1 MQTILGAGGVIGDAL
16 AKEIINYTT
25 EIRLVSRNPKKI
37 NKTDS
42 LMSADLMNA
51 TQVNKAVEGSEVV
64 YLMAGLPYNI
74 KTWREK
80 WPAVMQNTID
90 ACKKHG
96 AKLVFFD
103 NVYMLG
109 KVDGPMT
116 ENSPLNPS
124 SKKGEV
130 RAKLNRMILDEIK
143 GGKLQA
149 IIARSADFY
158 GPGAKNS
165 MTDSLIF
172 AKLAKSKKPSWLL
185 NDTVKHSFTFTPDAA
200 KGTAILGN
208 TPSAYNQIWHLPTH
222 HDALTGKEFI
232 KICEEAFGEEK
243 GYQIMGN
250 FMLWAGGL
258 FVPIV
263 KELKEMAYQNEFEY
277 LFDSS
282 KFEKTFNFKP
292 TPYREGIMETAKS
305 YQ

>member
-222 HDALTGKEFI
+222 RDALTGKEFI

>member
-16 AKEIINYTT
+16 AKELINYTT

-222 HDALTGKEFI
+222 RDALTGKEFI

>member
-16 AKEIINYTT
+16 AKELINYTT

-116 ENSPLNPS
+116 ENSPLNPN

-130 RAKLNRMILDEIK
+130 RAKLNHMILDEIK

-165 MTDSLIF
+165 LTDSLIF

-222 HDALTGKEFI
+222 RDALTGKEFI